1 MHPAPSVV
9 LSPAPVQPGVS
20 VTAAVVSVCLC
31 PDSTERPLLHFG
43 HGDLHNTT
51 ALLLSSDSSTLY
63 VGAQNA
69 ILSLDVNQSDVIR
82 LNKKVLRRNCLNF
95 TEILLLLLLRSRD
108 AQQFVCVLF
117 RCSGVRLI
125 KRHRIAR
132 GKERI

>member
-1 MHPAPSVV
+1 M
-9 LSPAPVQPGVS
+9 
-20 VTAAVVSVCLC
+20 
-31 PDSTERPLLHFG
+31 LHFG

-82 LNKKVLRRNCLNF
+82 LNKKVLRRNF